1 VLIGR
6 DPTAQVRIADTRSSR
21 RHLMVER
28 EAAGWP
34 VRDLGTTNGTH
45 LLDAGGR
52 DRELRGD
59 AIRKGF
65 VAQLGSGDCVKL
77 LTFDS
82 TTSEGSGWLKATDP
96 NLSATI
102 NKVTWKSAMTEL
114 LPVVSDRWLLAASSS
129 LRADAAPGHPAG
141 GRHELGH
148 TSRQRSRA
156 GGSVRGDWRLRLHGS
171 ALARAGLPICV
182 LR

>member
-1 VLIGR
+1 MATYGTPTQLKVAEPGQAHSSMMVCPGESVLIGR

-114 LPVVSDRWLLAASSS
+114 L
-129 LRADAAPGHPAG
+129 AG
-141 GRHELGH
+141 GIGPLAIGGFVIA
-148 TSRQRSRA
+148 SRR
-156 GGSVRGDWRLRLHGS
+156 RG
-171 ALARAGLPICV
+171 ARASG
-182 LR
+182 RRAA